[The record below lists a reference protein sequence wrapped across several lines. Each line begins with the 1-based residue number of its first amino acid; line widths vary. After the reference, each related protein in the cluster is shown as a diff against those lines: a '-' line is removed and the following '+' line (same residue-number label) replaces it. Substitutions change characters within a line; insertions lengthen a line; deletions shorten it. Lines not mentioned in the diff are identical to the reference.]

1 MTSNVTDKN
10 KIMELV
16 KNLAAQIIHI
26 IAPALHEKFARI
38 APRIYSVTHYKI
50 RDGF

>member
-1 MTSNVTDKN
+1 MTSNVSDKN
-10 KIMELV
+10 KVMGLA

-26 IAPALHEKFARI
+26 IAPALHEKFVRVM
-38 APRIYSVTHYKI
+38 PRIYNVNHYKI

>member
-1 MTSNVTDKN
+1 MTSNVTDKD
-10 KIMELV
+10 KIIGLV

-26 IAPALHEKFARI
+26 IAPALHEKFVRI
-38 APRIYSVTHYKI
+38 TPRIYNVNHYKI

>member
-10 KIMELV
+10 KIMGLV

-26 IAPALHEKFARI
+26 IAPTLHEKFVRV
-38 APRIYSVTHYKI
+38 APRIYNVNHYKI

>member
-26 IAPALHEKFARI
+26 IAPTLHEKFVRV
-38 APRIYSVTHYKI
+38 APRIYNVNHYKI